1 MWVWIP
7 LVKHPGL
14 CHARNYPPHHNH
26 QDHMGTERKTSSL
39 TSNVCTA
46 HTCPFTHCTHPLP
59 ARPCPPSTTT
69 RRLSQQH
76 PAVHL
81 TASFSVSHWPLPPQ
95 GGRISRLEVPG
106 TPFSRQLCPYLT
118 GHPRQAADPGPGG
131 GEEAEGVWVWW
142 DQSPSLPF
150 PDQPRQP
157 RSLQQSPAPPSLLPW
172 YPGGRLT

>member
-1 MWVWIP
+1 MQGIILLITIIRTTWGQKGKHRVSP
-7 LVKHPGL
+7 PTCAPHTLVLSPT
-14 CHARNYPPHHNH
+14 A
-26 QDHMGTERKTSSL
+26 L
-39 TSNVCTA
+39 TL
-46 HTCPFTHCTHPLP
+46 FLRGP
-59 ARPCPPSTTT
+59 APPSTTT

-81 TASFSVSHWPLPPQ
+81 TASFSVSHRPLPPQ